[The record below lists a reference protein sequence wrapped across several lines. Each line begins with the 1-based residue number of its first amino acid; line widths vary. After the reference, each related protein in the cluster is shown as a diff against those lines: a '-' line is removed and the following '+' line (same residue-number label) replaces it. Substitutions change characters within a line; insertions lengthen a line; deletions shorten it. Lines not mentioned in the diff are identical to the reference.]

1 MEITPITYGNQKNIV
16 RVPRGDDT
24 LLMYEDYQEFP
35 LAIVMGGIPE
45 DGQLPTTGE
54 VEKTNWADAGL
65 VDQGFESLPGMTGD
79 KAAKVPKQPVFIVH
93 SVGGQPTKGVEAAHL
108 TTATMPEPYL
118 KTKMKD

>member
-65 VDQGFESLPGMTGD
+65 VESAAEHEVNPQG
-79 KAAKVPKQPVFIVH
+79 VPPTAPVQSSNASSSI
-93 SVGGQPTKGVEAAHL
+93 SCCWSGG
-108 TTATMPEPYL
+108 
-118 KTKMKD
+118 